1 MSNIDIVATITILV
15 NAVIII
21 GVLSS
26 KNNKKK

>member
-15 NAVIII
+15 NAVIVI

-26 KNNKKK
+26 KSNKKK

>member
-1 MSNIDIVATITILV
+1 MSTIDIVATITILV